1 MNKVVLVDDHSLLRN
16 ALANVINKF
25 PGYEVLFQAN
35 NGRHFIQLLDP
46 DDLPDIVLMDVGMP
60 FMNGFETTRWIHENY
75 PEVRVIALSMQ
86 REEWTVIRMLRNG
99 ARWYM
104 LKDIE
109 LDDLRKGLDE
119 VANKGLYIN
128 EILYKKIVDT
138 THTDP
143 ETIRANEWEISMALT
158 DREKEFLCLLCTERS
173 YKEIAN
179 DMFLS
184 PRTVDGYRDVLFE
197 KVQVISRIGLVLFA
211 LRNGIARI

>member
-1 MNKVVLVDDHSLLRN
+1 MIKIALVDDHSLLRN
-16 ALANVINKF
+16 ALANVIKTF
-25 PGYEVLFQAN
+25 PDYSIILQAN

-46 DDLPDIVLMDVGMP
+46 DDLPDIVLMDVSMP
-60 FMNGFETTRWIHENY
+60 VMNGFETTRWIYENY
-75 PEVRVIALSMQ
+75 PEIRVIALSMQ

-99 ARWYM
+99 ARGYM

-109 LDDLRKGLDE
+109 LDDLRRGLDE

-138 THTDP
+138 IDTDP
-143 ETIRANEWEISMALT
+143 ETVRASEWEISMGLS
-158 DREKEFLCLLCTERS
+158 DREKEFLCLLCTEKS

-184 PRTVDGYRDVLFE
+184 PRTVDGYRDILFE

-211 LRNGIARI
+211 FRNGIARI